1 MAAYSK
7 AYEVRWSE
15 VDANGH
21 VRHSVYSELGAEVRI
36 AWLQDGG
43 FPWKRFEDL
52 GLGPVLLREELE
64 YRRELGLGERVLI
77 DVQTVGLS
85 PDAARWRLRHDLVKE
100 DGSLAGR
107 VTVLGGWLDLATRRL
122 VVPPEPL
129 AEVMRATARTPEFE
143 ELPPLKR

>member
-1 MAAYSK
+1 MAAYSRT
-7 AYEVRWSE
+7 YEVRWSE

-36 AWLQDGG
+36 AWLKDGG
-43 FPWKRFEDL
+43 FPWKRFEEL

-64 YRRELGLGERVLI
+64 YRREIGLGERVI
-77 DVQTVGLS
+77 MDVQAVGLS

-100 DGSLAGR
+100 DGALAGR

-122 VVPPEPL
+122 VVPPGSL
-129 AEVMRATARTPEFE
+129 AELMRAAARTPEFE
-143 ELPPLKR
+143 ELPLLQR

>member
-1 MAAYSK
+1 VAAYSK
-7 AYEVRWSE
+7 TYEVRWSE

-77 DVQTVGLS
+77 DVQAVGLS
-85 PDAARWRLRHDLVKE
+85 PDGARWKLRHDLVKE
-100 DGSLAGR
+100 DGELAGR

-129 AEVMRATARTPEFE
+129 AEVVRAAARTPEFE